1 MQNYLSLTFNY
12 YIGKLEMVLLQKIF
26 IVGVIIGEPQLQLLK
41 HQVDINLEVI
51 LTLDGKDLDV
61 K

>member
-1 MQNYLSLTFNY
+1 MGLEANY
-12 YIGKLEMVLLQKIF
+12 YIGKLEMVLLQKNF
-26 IVGVIIGEPQLQLLK
+26 IVGVIIREPQLQLLK

>member
-1 MQNYLSLTFNY
+1 MGLEANY
-12 YIGKLEMVLLQKIF
+12 YIGKPEMVLLQKIF
-26 IVGVIIGEPQLQLLK
+26 IVGVIIREPQLQLLK